1 MKEFQLA
8 ESFLREFFNY
18 EHYSN
23 AIQKA
28 RAAIISKNEYQ
39 EKWQKISIAI
49 KERNFQPREPL
60 SLVNHAANQV
70 LDENSDNEAYV
81 WLDKLV
87 YNLEMQDV
95 KVDEY

>member
-18 EHYSN
+18 ENYSN

-28 RAAIISKNEYQ
+28 RAAIVSENEYQ

-60 SLVNHAANQV
+60 SLVNQAANQV

-95 KVDEY
+95 KIDEY